1 MAISFLV
8 VTMHLKC
15 VLVTNDAF
23 EICRNV
29 SYCCPRKYETWR
41 QYPLIMRG
49 SDKESANCS
58 PYFSALQY
66 INNLET
72 QNILL

>member
-1 MAISFLV
+1 
-8 VTMHLKC
+8 
-15 VLVTNDAF
+15 
-23 EICRNV
+23 
-29 SYCCPRKYETWR
+29 
-41 QYPLIMRG
+41 MRG

-72 QNILL
+72 QTYSCQVFCRLFQVYFVFVLTFHSRLEPCYDQFIDQG

>member
-1 MAISFLV
+1 M
-8 VTMHLKC
+8 MHLKYAEMLAT
-15 VLVTNDAF
+15 VVHESMKLGDN
-23 EICRNV
+23 N
-29 SYCCPRKYETWR
+29 
-41 QYPLIMRG
+41 PLIMRG